1 MTFRLKLAAALPL
14 CMGAAFAA
22 PSNEFLGRWD
32 LTIAQG
38 GASRPS
44 WMEVKENQGAVTVSF
59 VGVYGSAEPARDVE
73 LKNGRLTFA
82 TEDFFGH
89 EPAMHVEC
97 SIDGGGISGAVTRA
111 EGKLPLSGKR
121 APRLSAPAN
130 PKWGPS
136 IVLFNGK
143 DLDGWRLDQPQAGNW
158 AAENGLLISRERGSN
173 IITTKEFRDFR
184 LHVEFNCP
192 PNGNSG
198 VYLRGRYEVQ
208 IEDDEKKSPPTSWM
222 GGIYGFIAPESV
234 LRRPGEWRSFD
245 ITLLGRTVWVSV
257 DGKAVVRSREIPG
270 ITGGALDSNEDQPGP
285 IYLQGDHGGLQF
297 RHIEITPALP

>member
-1 MTFRLKLAAALPL
+1 MTFRLKLTAALSL

-173 IITTKEFRDFR
+173 IITTKEFQTSVSTSNSIAHPTATAASICADVMKCR
-184 LHVEFNCP
+184 LRMTKRNLRLQAGWAVFMASSRRRACC
-192 PNGNSG
+192 GVQASG
-198 VYLRGRYEVQ
+198 
-208 IEDDEKKSPPTSWM
+208 
-222 GGIYGFIAPESV
+222 A
-234 LRRPGEWRSFD
+234 
-245 ITLLGRTVWVSV
+245 VSI
-257 DGKAVVRSREIPG
+257 SLYW
-270 ITGGALDSNEDQPGP
+270 GALFG
-285 IYLQGDHGGLQF
+285 
-297 RHIEITPALP
+297 